1 MGCLAIL
8 LILILATV
16 LGGPIGFGLAVV
28 LILGGALVTGT
39 VRLLWAI
46 LLLPFRLVGL
56 VRDEPRGS

>member
-1 MGCLAIL
+1 
-8 LILILATV
+8 LILATV